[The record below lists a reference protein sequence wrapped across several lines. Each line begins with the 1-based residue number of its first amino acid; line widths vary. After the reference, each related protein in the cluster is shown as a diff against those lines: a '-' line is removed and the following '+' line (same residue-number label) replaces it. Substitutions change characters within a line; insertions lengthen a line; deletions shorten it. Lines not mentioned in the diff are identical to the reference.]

1 MFDAFNFFWT
11 LLNVV
16 CLGGCIIGGIALLRF
31 LIKNGNHSDCSGFN
45 KETST
50 GEANG

>member
-16 CLGGCIIGGIALLRF
+16 CLGGCIIGGIALLFVLMKKSR
-31 LIKNGNHSDCSGFN
+31 KSQR
-45 KETST
+45 
-50 GEANG
+50 